1 MTPVDTSAAL
11 GMTILVVATDQRAA
25 ALRQLLSLVL
35 PGAVV
40 TPMDTTAIAEQAIPA
55 SDVALVDGGDRARAA
70 VETIRLLRARN
81 FKGAIVALAEST
93 ADSSLD
99 KTAQSMGATC
109 IRLDVIDDSPVEL
122 GAALTKSLVEGNPA
136 HAEVAQARR
145 IFAAGQAVLSLQ
157 HSINNPL
164 AALLAE
170 AQLLEMEELTKE
182 QHDSVERM
190 IELCR
195 RIVALVRRL
204 DVLSGS

>member
-1 MTPVDTSAAL
+1 MTPVDTIAAS
-11 GMTILVVATDQRAA
+11 GMTILVVAADQRAT
-25 ALRQLLSLVL
+25 ALRQLVSLVL
-35 PGAVV
+35 PRASV
-40 TPMDTTAIAEQAIPA
+40 TPMDVTAVAEQTIPVC
-55 SDVALVDGGDRARAA
+55 DVALVDLGTSRAMLDIVR
-70 VETIRLLRARN
+70 VLRARN
-81 FKGAIVALAEST
+81 FRGAVVVLTDNA
-93 ADSSLD
+93 ADSAPD
-99 KTAQSMGATC
+99 QTAQSLGAMC
-109 IRLDVIDDSPVEL
+109 ITRGAVEDSPVEL
-122 GAALTKSLVEGNPA
+122 GAALTRSLAEGSPA
-136 HAEVAQARR
+136 LAEVAQARR

-204 DVLSGS
+204 DALAAS

>member
-1 MTPVDTSAAL
+1 MLDMVR
-11 GMTILVVATDQRAA
+11 V
-25 ALRQLLSLVL
+25 
-35 PGAVV
+35 
-40 TPMDTTAIAEQAIPA
+40 
-55 SDVALVDGGDRARAA
+55 
-70 VETIRLLRARN
+70 LRARN
-81 FKGAIVALAEST
+81 FRGAVVVLTDNAAESPP
-93 ADSSLD
+93 DQ
-99 KTAQSMGATC
+99 TAQSLGAMC
-109 IRLDVIDDSPVEL
+109 IARGAVDDSPVEL
-122 GAALTKSLVEGNPA
+122 GAALTRSLAEGSPA
-136 HAEVAQARR
+136 LAEVAKARR

-204 DVLSGS
+204 DALAAS

>member
-1 MTPVDTSAAL
+1 MTPADTSAAPA
-11 GMTILVVATDQRAA
+11 MTILLSATEQRAA
-25 ALRQLLSLVL
+25 ALRQLVSLVL

-40 TPMDTTAIAEQAIPA
+40 TPMDTTAVAEQAIPA
-55 SDVALVDGGDRARAA
+55 SDVALVDGAGTARAA

-81 FKGAIVALAEST
+81 FRGAIVALTEST

-99 KTAQSMGATC
+99 RTAQSLGATC
-109 IRLDVIDDSPVEL
+109 ITRGVIDNSPVEL
-122 GAALTKSLVEGNPA
+122 WAALTRSLAEGNPA
-136 HAEVAQARR
+136 LAEVAQARR

-170 AQLLEMEELTKE
+170 AQLLEMDELTKE

-204 DVLSGS
+204 

>member
-1 MTPVDTSAAL
+1 MTPVDTIAAS
-11 GMTILVVATDQRAA
+11 GMTILVVAADQRAT
-25 ALRQLLSLVL
+25 ALRQLVSLVL
-35 PGAVV
+35 PRASV
-40 TPMDTTAIAEQAIPA
+40 TPMDVTAVAEQTIPVC
-55 SDVALVDGGDRARAA
+55 DVALVDVGTSRAMLDMVR
-70 VETIRLLRARN
+70 VLRARN
-81 FKGAIVALAEST
+81 FRGAVVVLTDNAAESPP
-93 ADSSLD
+93 DQ
-99 KTAQSMGATC
+99 TAQSLGAMC
-109 IRLDVIDDSPVEL
+109 IARGAVDDSPVEL
-122 GAALTKSLVEGNPA
+122 GAALTRSLAEGSPA
-136 HAEVAQARR
+136 LAEVAKARR

-204 DVLSGS
+204 DALAAS